1 VALLAFEKYMGCREK
16 LHEIRNNEIKS
27 RMAKLLQAAD
37 GGSAGSPKETGAVC
51 DGADACPV
59 TGGAGR

>member
-1 VALLAFEKYMGCREK
+1 MALLAFEKYMGCREK

-37 GGSAGSPKETGAVC
+37 GGSAGSPKRQAPSVMGLMRAQ
-51 DGADACPV
+51 
-59 TGGAGR
+59 